1 MSRIRPRR
9 FCPLSIFLYRGT
21 GSCYNLSKKFNCRFC
36 ERRSKNPET
45 VAAQRLWRCIFFV
58 NERHCRQNLRLTIVI
73 CGIALNSRFRIGYN
87 YILQISMSRF
97 KEIGSLLNLL
107 LFIFSES
114 EAIMKLP
121 YGYVLAGEEIVI
133 HKEKADAVRNIF
145 EYYLAGASLGKIV
158 DMLFVKGI
166 PSPTGNSKW
175 TRAAVD
181 KLLANAKYIP
191 IIGMETYMDVQ
202 FERNLRCNVNYDKA
216 GHPRKAA
223 RYRSPSIEV
232 K

>member
-1 MSRIRPRR
+1 
-9 FCPLSIFLYRGT
+9 
-21 GSCYNLSKKFNCRFC
+21 
-36 ERRSKNPET
+36 
-45 VAAQRLWRCIFFV
+45 
-58 NERHCRQNLRLTIVI
+58 
-73 CGIALNSRFRIGYN
+73 
-87 YILQISMSRF
+87 
-97 KEIGSLLNLL
+97 
-107 LFIFSES
+107 
-114 EAIMKLP
+114 MKLP
-121 YGYVLAGEEIVI
+121 YGYVLVGEEVTI
-133 HKEKADAVRNIF
+133 HEENANVVCSIF

-191 IIGMETYMDVQ
+191 IISMETYMDVQ